1 MNIHSLSKVHLF
13 TMLMLVMALLIP
25 QWSWAQTPS
34 QPKVGDGSEDNP
46 FQIST
51 AAELAWFRDWVNGT
65 YTPNDG
71 GSATA
76 HPTVCAFLT
85 DDIDLKEFCHDD
97 TEGEELSWTPIG
109 IEYEFKGTFDGK
121 GKTISN
127 LYIHNVNKSRGIG
140 LFGTAAN
147 ANIMNISMRSS
158 KVIAENSSNCGI
170 VLGKS
175 PYSNEPSNLVNLK
188 TSDDCVI
195 TGDNNIGGIAGR
207 VFGYITNCENHATV
221 NCSKFSGGICAD
233 INVGTIK
240 TSANYGKVNGSIQAI
255 GGITGSCT
263 STIQDCA
270 NYGTIKGME
279 YVGGIVGVFRG
290 SKIINVLGFGDID
303 PDKKSTSGLIYGL
316 NASNLSLE
324 GLIAYNKDHN
334 KNAYNDEAPTSGAE
348 CIQGFTTEQIKSGEV
363 AYLLNGSTSTPTEG
377 TSLAWYQKLGEN
389 GDDYPVLTS
398 TDDNTVYH
406 YGKYYKCD
414 GKTID
419 TEKPCS
425 YNLYSN
431 DATTPPSSLIA
442 PHETYGMSTE
452 QESST
457 GLYYYTCTECQAKS
471 ETDRYI
477 KDFCGIADHNLRL
490 TKETDGTYH
499 ASEAVTIADKAAYNS
514 PVDFT
519 AEELTYTRKDPH
531 TEWQVMY
538 VPFDMD
544 FSTLA
549 DNGLTAA
556 CISNFHEYE
565 KDGGTEVVLEV
576 KEISSGMLKANVPY
590 VVKAAAS
597 GEKEIHVA
605 HAALHKAQ
613 ASTVNCQSVT
623 RNYDFCGSYAAQT
636 GFNAEGASEMAYTL
650 AGGQFLKLSQT
661 ARLSP
666 MRWYLAIKDR
676 NGSGHTTSQ
685 QAARVRSIRLNV
697 IGSGEATGIED
708 IQVITGSQAS
718 SRQGIYD
725 LQGRRLDAEPAHG
738 VYIKNGKKIIK

>member
-1 MNIHSLSKVHLF
+1 MNIHSLSKVRLF

-34 QPKVGDGSEDNP
+34 QPKVGDGSQDNP

-65 YTPNDG
+65 YTPDDG
-71 GSATA
+71 GTA
-76 HPTVCAFLT
+76 IIHPTACAFLT
-85 DDIDLKEFCHDD
+85 DDIDLKDFCHDD

-127 LYIHNVNKSRGIG
+127 LYIHKEDESKYIG
-140 LFGTAAN
+140 LFGYLNN
-147 ANIMNISMRSS
+147 ASIMNLTMRSS
-158 KVIAENSSNCGI
+158 TVNAKNSMYCGLFSGYT
-170 VLGKS
+170 LGG
-175 PYSNEPSNLVNLK
+175 NLQNLK
-188 TSDDCVI
+188 TTEDCHISSDKYY
-195 TGDNNIGGIAGR
+195 IGGITGLADCD
-207 VFGYITNCENHATV
+207 VADCENHATIEGYSTV
-221 NCSKFSGGICAD
+221 GGICGFLCSNTTVRA
-233 INVGTIK
+233 
-240 TSANYGKVNGSIQAI
+240 SANFGTVTASYSNG
-255 GGITGSCT
+255 GGITGGGNSEI
-263 STIQDCA
+263 TIQDCA
-270 NYGTIKGME
+270 NYGTIKGGDFL
-279 YVGGIVGVFRG
+279 GGIAAELSRNC
-290 SKIINVLGFGDID
+290 KIINAFSYGN
-303 PDKKSTSGLIYGL
+303 IYPSRYGC
-316 NASNLSLE
+316 NRIICGSHRSNLSFE
-324 GLIAYNKDHN
+324 GTIAYNN
-334 KNAYNDEAPTSGAE
+334 EIWGYGITSEAPTSGAE
-348 CIQGFTTEQIKSGEV
+348 CIQEFTTEQIKSGEV
-363 AYLLNGSTSTPTEG
+363 TYLLNGSTSTPTEG

-389 GDDYPVLTS
+389 GDYYPVLTS
-398 TDDNTVYH
+398 TGDNTVYF
-406 YGKYYKCD
+406 YNFYKCD

-419 TEKPCS
+419 TEKPDGKYC
-425 YNLYSN
+425 N
-431 DATTPPSSLIA
+431 DATLPESLIA
-442 PHETYGMSTE
+442 PHETFETSTE

-471 ETDRYI
+471 ETDRYV
-477 KDFCGIADHNLRL
+477 KDFCGIADHNLQL
-490 TKETDGTYH
+490 TKETDGTYR
-499 ASEAVTIADKAAYNS
+499 ASGAVTIADKAAYNS

-519 AEELTYTRKDPH
+519 AEELTYTRRDPH
-531 TEWQVMY
+531 TEWQGMY

-544 FSTLA
+544 FSTLE

-613 ASTVNCQSVT
+613 TSIVNCQSVT
-623 RNYDFCGSYAAQT
+623 RSYDFRGSYAAMT

-650 AGGQFLKLSQT
+650 TGGQFLKLSQT

-666 MRWYLAIKDR
+666 MRWYLAVRDR

-708 IQVITGSQAS
+708 IQVITDGQTS
-718 SRQGIYD
+718 SSQGIYD

-738 VYIKNGKKIIK
+738 IYIKNGKKIIK